1 MNPILKISLA
11 AVALLAV
18 LGSAPLALAAGA
30 AMPEKPEKKSG
41 EVKAAQ
47 PTVDKQCS
55 DMTAEKRKKAL
66 ADAKSAIA
74 ETEKALKALDD
85 KKSDDALH
93 SLALATGKLELIL
106 ARDPKLALA
115 PIGVSVVTYDI
126 LASEDTIKTRIEEAK
141 ALLKNGEVQQARKL
155 MAGLASE
162 IEYRTTNI
170 PLATYPSAIKAITP
184 LIDAGK
190 IEEAKAGL
198 QAALSTLV
206 VTTEAV
212 PLPKLRAEYL
222 LKESQGLAE
231 KKNRSAAENDKL
243 KKHLGEARHQLKL
256 AELLGYG
263 KKDSY
268 KSIYDQIADL
278 EKKTSGGK
286 SGKGWFDKLR
296 GLMSKLF

>member
-1 MNPILKISLA
+1 MNPILKTYLA
-11 AVALLAV
+11 TIAVFAV
-18 LGSAPLALAAGA
+18 LATAPSVLAAGSA
-30 AMPEKPEKKSG
+30 TPGPSEKTSG

-55 DMTAEKRKKAL
+55 DMTAQKRKKAL
-66 ADAKSAIA
+66 EDAKSAIA
-74 ETEKALKALDD
+74 ETEKALKALED
-85 KKSDDALH
+85 KKSDEALQ

-115 PIGVSVVTYDI
+115 PIGVSVVTYDL
-126 LASEDTIKTRIEEAK
+126 LAKEDTIKSRIEEAK
-141 ALLKNGEVQQARKL
+141 ALLKDGEVQRARRL

-184 LIDAGK
+184 LIDAGR
-190 IEEAKAGL
+190 IEEAKSGL
-198 QAALSTLV
+198 RAALNTLV

-222 LKESQGLAE
+222 LKEAQGLAE
-231 KKNRSAAENDKL
+231 KKSRNATEDDKL
-243 KKHLGEARHQLKL
+243 KRHLREARHQLKL

-263 KKDSY
+263 KKDAY
-268 KSIYDQIADL
+268 KSIYDQIDDL
-278 EKKTSGGK
+278 EKKTSGGR
-286 SGKGWFDKLR
+286 SGKGWFDKLKR
-296 GLMSKLF
+296 LIRKLF